1 MFYDFSPIYNFKFV
15 FRKIILGIRI
25 LIVKYII

>member
-1 MFYDFSPIYNFKFV
+1 MIFPPIYNFKFV
-15 FRKIILGIRI
+15 FRKIILGIKI